1 MSSFALSAEQLRRVC
16 SLDHFQFETTAE
28 LEAQNAIIGQP
39 RGTRAIE
46 FGIGIRSQGY
56 NVFVLGETGTG
67 RITAIR
73 RFLRHKTSDRPIP
86 PDWVYVHNFAT
97 PHRPRTIRFAP
108 GKGSAFKLEL
118 DSLLVCLR
126 EDLPKAFE
134 NEAYRDSIEKIRLQ
148 FEDRQSEVFAALQA
162 KAQAQGYTIL
172 RTAAGLDIS
181 PVIDGQVMTPEMFQQ
196 LPAEQQR
203 TIDKET
209 QTLNAELDD
218 AYYQIRQFE
227 TETRQAADKINRQV
241 AETAIDH
248 IFTHLRQCY
257 QEEKQVLIYLDE
269 VYKDVLDNV
278 QDFLPN
284 ENREGEVDLRRYTVN
299 LVVDNSQTSG
309 VPVIFEANPTYANL
323 IGRIEY
329 EMVYG
334 AMTTHFTNI
343 KAGSLHAANG
353 GYLVINARDLLQHE
367 IAWETLKRALKEQE
381 IQLQSPGTFD
391 GGNQVL
397 AKSLD
402 PEPIPLAI
410 KVILLGNPRLYYM
423 LYEMDEDFG
432 ELFKVKADF
441 HSDMPR
447 NEENEMEYA
456 QFIASRCQEEK
467 MEHFDRSAVAKVI
480 EHGSRLSAHQE
491 KLTTRFG
498 LVTDVV
504 REANY
509 WASQRGAA
517 IVTAADVNKAIEEQV
532 YRANEVEERIQEQFD
547 ENIIMVTTEGHV
559 VGQVNGLS
567 VLDLGDY
574 AFGQPSRITA
584 QTYMGEEGVVNID
597 REVEMAGPLHNK
609 GLLTLVGYLG
619 GTYAQDQPLSLS
631 ASLAFEQNYG
641 GVDGDSASS
650 AELYALLSSL
660 SGVPVNQGRAVT
672 GSVNQR
678 GEIQPIGGVTEK
690 IEGFFTLCKKRGLT
704 GDQGVLI
711 PVGNVK
717 HIMVHEEVVEAVR
730 AGQFHVWAVRSID
743 DGIELLM
750 GKSAGKRNKKGAYP
764 EGSIHYLV
772 QARLRELAEE
782 LKQFGESDD
791 NPSQEEDAGND
802 QPDAG

>member
-1 MSSFALSAEQLRRVC
+1 MSFSALTPEQLRRVC
-16 SLDHFQFETTAE
+16 SLDHVSFTTTSD
-28 LEAQNAIIGQP
+28 LDAQNTIIGQP

-46 FGIGIRSQGY
+46 FGIGIRSPGY
-56 NVFVLGETGTG
+56 NIFVLGETGTG

-73 RFLRHKTSDRPIP
+73 RFLRHKTLDRSIP

-97 PHRPRTIRFAP
+97 PHRPRAIRFAA
-108 GKGSAFKLEL
+108 GAGGAFKAEM
-118 DSLLVCLR
+118 DALLVCLR

-134 NEAYRDSIEKIRLQ
+134 NESYRDEVEKIRLR
-148 FEDRQSEVFAALQA
+148 FEDRQSEVFTTVQQ

-172 RTAAGLDIS
+172 RTAAGLDIA
-181 PVIDGQVMTPEMFQQ
+181 PLVDGQVMTPEMFQQ
-196 LPAEQQR
+196 LPAERQR
-203 TIDKET
+203 AIDKET
-209 QTLNAELDD
+209 QALNAELED
-218 AYYQIRQFE
+218 AYYQIRLFE
-227 TETRQAADKINRQV
+227 TDTRAGIDALNRQV
-241 AETAIDH
+241 AETTLAH
-248 IFTHLRQCY
+248 TFAHLRQQY
-257 QEEKQVLIYLDE
+257 QAEKEVLTYLEEL
-269 VYKDVLDNV
+269 YKDILDNV
-278 QDFLPN
+278 ADFLPN
-284 ENREGEVDLRRYTVN
+284 EEHEGELDLRRYTVN
-299 LVVDNSQTSG
+299 LLVDNSQTSG
-309 VPVIFEANPTYANL
+309 VPVIFEANPTYPNL
-323 IGRIEY
+323 FGRIEY
-329 EMVYG
+329 EMIYG

-353 GYLVINARDLLQHE
+353 GYLVLNVRDLLQYE
-367 IAWETLKRALKEQE
+367 TSWEALKRALKEQE
-381 IQLQSPGTFD
+381 IRLQSPGTFD
-391 GGNQVL
+391 GGSQVL

-402 PEPIPLAI
+402 PEAIPLSTKI
-410 KVILLGNPRLYYM
+410 ILLGSPRLYYA
-423 LYEMDEDFG
+423 LYETDEDFG

-441 HSDMPR
+441 NSDMPR
-447 NEENEMEYA
+447 NDENELEYA
-456 QFIASRCQEEK
+456 RFIASRCQEEGLC
-467 MEHFDRSAVAKVI
+467 HFDRSSVAKVI
-480 EHGSRLSAHQE
+480 EYGSRLSAHQD

-498 LVTDVV
+498 LVTDIV
-504 REANY
+504 REASY
-509 WASQRGAA
+509 WATQRGADMVMA
-517 IVTAADVNKAIEEQV
+517 EDVKKAIDEQV

-547 ENIIMVTTEGHV
+547 ENIIMVTTEGSV

-567 VLDLGDY
+567 VLDMGDY

-641 GVDGDSASS
+641 GIDGDSASS

-678 GEIQPIGGVTEK
+678 GEVQPIGGVTEK
-690 IEGFFTLCKKRGLT
+690 IEGFFALCKKRGLNE
-704 GDQGVLI
+704 DQGVLI

-717 HIMVHEEVVEAVR
+717 HVMVSEEVVEAVR
-730 AGQFHVWAVRSID
+730 AGRFHVWAVRTID
-743 DGIELLM
+743 EGIELLM
-750 GKSAGKRNKKGAYP
+750 GKNAGKRNKDGAYP

-791 NPSQEEDAGND
+791 E
-802 QPDAG
+802 